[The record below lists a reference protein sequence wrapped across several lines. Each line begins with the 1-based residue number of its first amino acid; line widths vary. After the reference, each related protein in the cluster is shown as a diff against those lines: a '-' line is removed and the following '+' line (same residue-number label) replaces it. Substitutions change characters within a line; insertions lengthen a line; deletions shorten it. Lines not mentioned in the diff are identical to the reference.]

1 MAKVILIAML
11 SLLAV
16 VHAAGWVLLP
26 TATDHE
32 RATLTPGVALAVGGG
47 LAGQDFKP
55 LFPDSAHDHALKPT
69 FASLV
74 SVNRLDSVERPRGGQ
89 LALAQS
95 EREAEASWRA
105 AWTLGANTG
114 QQEFERRWDRVAVLN
129 TAASTVVQPRRAQWR
144 NAHGRKFWPLR
155 RPIHGAQVW
164 LTRKQP

>member
-47 LAGQDFKP
+47 FAAQDFKP
-55 LFPDSAHDHALKPT
+55 LFPDSAHDHALTPT

-74 SVNRLDSVERPRGGQ
+74 SVNRLDSVERPGGGR

-95 EREAEASWRA
+95 GREGELSWRT
-105 AWTLGANTG
+105 AWTLGPNTG
-114 QQEFERRWDRVAVLN
+114 QEDSDRRWDRVAVLN

-155 RPIHGAQVW
+155 RPTVG
-164 LTRKQP
+164 RRFG